1 MLPRPFR
8 DRYHAPAVRVLVA
21 PQEFKGSLT
30 ASSAAR
36 AIADG
41 LRQALP
47 VAEFDLLPVADGGP
61 GTVEALVAATGG
73 RLIRTPALDPLGRPV
88 TASWGILGDRT
99 TAIVEMAAASGLVLL
114 AQRELDPRHASTYG
128 TGLLIRAALD
138 AGCTRVIV
146 GVGGSAT
153 NDGGT
158 GCAAALGVRFLDRAG
173 NRLGP
178 GGAALAALD
187 HVDVSATDPR
197 LQRTEIVVASDVTNP
212 LVGPE
217 GASAIYG
224 PQKGADAETVAE
236 LDAALARLAEVVRRD
251 LGVDLAAAPGA
262 GAAGGLGYGLM
273 VFCHAQMRP
282 GFDVVA
288 QYSGFDQRLA
298 AADLVITGEGRLDAQ
313 TAYGKAPAGVARR
326 ARAAG
331 KPVLVLA
338 GAIARDF
345 MFDAT
350 NPFDGAFGVTPPEI
364 PPEELPERAAGL
376 LARAAEQVG
385 RALAIGARL
394 AANERRAGR

>member
-1 MLPRPFR
+1 
-8 DRYHAPAVRVLVA
+8 VRILVA

-41 LRQALP
+41 LRRALP
-47 VAEFDLLPVADGGP
+47 AAEFDLLPVADGGP

-73 RLIRTPALDPLGRPV
+73 HLARTPALDPLGRPI
-88 TASWGILGDRT
+88 TASWGILGDNT
-99 TAIVEMAAASGLVLL
+99 TAVVEMAAASGLLLL
-114 AQRELDPRHASTYG
+114 AQGELDPRRASTYG

-138 AGCTRVIV
+138 AGCTRIIV

-173 NRLGP
+173 NPLPP

-187 HVDVSATDPR
+187 HIDVAAVDPR

-217 GASAIYG
+217 GASAVYG
-224 PQKGADAETVAE
+224 PQKGADADTVAE
-236 LDAALARLAEVVRRD
+236 LDAALTWLAEVVRRD
-251 LGVDLAAAPGA
+251 LGVDLAEFPGA

-273 VFCHAQMRP
+273 VFCRAQLRP

-338 GAIARDF
+338 GAIAHDF
-345 MFDAT
+345 MFDAA
-350 NPFDGAFGVTPPEI
+350 NPFDAVFGVTPPGI
-364 PPEELPERAAGL
+364 PPEELPKRAAAL

-385 RALAIGARL
+385 RALGLGARL
-394 AANERRAGR
+394 AAIEQRRTAR